1 MVNNNLNKNKHESK
15 IWKSKLKN
23 KPQIRQKW
31 DREPDLVGSARTENR
46 VGLGRFWGRAD
57 KSEWERERE
66 RGLCVERWERE
77 RERNSTDL

>member
-57 KSEWERERE
+57 KSEWERER
-66 RGLCVERWERE
+66 GLCVERWERE